1 MARLSVGK
9 IRSPRPHRDPALV
22 AVDPDARSNFET
34 ARKAATEDR
43 IRVRAV
49 RRQALKSTSLFDVR
63 EVRRLHRKLARGKA
77 PESLASARYMR
88 GLRRQ
93 LAGALWELVR
103 RER

>member
-9 IRSPRPHRDPALV
+9 IGFPRPRRDPALV

-34 ARKAATEDR
+34 ASKVATEDR
-43 IRVRAV
+43 IRVRTL
-49 RRQALKSTSLFDVR
+49 RCQARKLNNLVDAR
-63 EVRRLHRKLARGKA
+63 EVRRLNRKLARGKA
-77 PESLASARYMR
+77 PDSLASARYMR
-88 GLRRQ
+88 GLRRR